1 MNHNYLMVAST
12 GNEVCFKFLNQVF
25 LFPVYFST
33 SHNFTFT
40 VPATVGRLL
49 TPHEIKAATLP
60 NTVEQL
66 AAKALHFWGP
76 MVRFDD
82 FVS

>member
-1 MNHNYLMVAST
+1 M
-12 GNEVCFKFLNQVF
+12 
-25 LFPVYFST
+25 YFST

-49 TPHEIKAATLP
+49 TPHEIKAATQP

-66 AAKALHFWGP
+66 AAKALRFWGGA

-82 FVS
+82 FVSWQLKMNVKTFHVLFCC

>member
-1 MNHNYLMVAST
+1 M
-12 GNEVCFKFLNQVF
+12 
-25 LFPVYFST
+25 YFRT

-49 TPHEIKAATLP
+49 TPHEIKAATQP

-82 FVS
+82 FVSWQLKMNVKTFHVLFCC